1 MIEPMIQRARDLLR
15 EVYGYTDFRDTQEE
29 VLAAALAGRD
39 TLVIMPTGGG
49 KSLCYQL
56 PAIIQP
62 GIGLVVSPL
71 IALMQDQVGALRQLG
86 VRAAFLN
93 STLAYDEQRRVIDAV
108 RTRALDLLY
117 LAPER
122 LLQEETLMLL
132 AGVDLSLIA
141 IDEAHCVSQWG
152 HDFRQDYLGLDVLR
166 DRFPGV
172 PRMALTA
179 TANAATR
186 DDILSRLAFDPEAER
201 FVSGFDRP
209 NIRYTVRA
217 KTDANTQLRAFLDEH
232 RGQAGIVYAMTR
244 KKTEAIA
251 EMLNARGFTAL
262 AYHAGLPGDVRAAC
276 QSRFLR
282 EDGVIVVATIAFG
295 MGIDKPDV
303 RFVAHVDL
311 PKSVE
316 AYYQETGRAGR
327 DGEAAQAWMV
337 YGLQDVVRLRQL
349 VDMSEADDQHK
360 RIERGKLD
368 ALLGWCEAT
377 TCRRRALLR
386 HFGDELPQDC
396 GNCDVCIAPPE
407 TQDGTTAAQKLL
419 SAIYRTGQRFGA
431 GHVIDVLRGKDTE
444 KIRQWGHE
452 RLSTYG
458 IGADLSATEWR
469 SFVRQLMVQ
478 GFIRADDARFGALR
492 LTADA
497 RGVLRGEKMVLLRK
511 DASAKPRARSAAQRE
526 VFTVDAKDEGLWETL
541 RQCRRDLAEEAGV
554 PPYVIFHDATLKEM
568 LHRRPASLEEMLTIH
583 GVGQAKLQRYGAA
596 FLDALQRES
605 AQSKVEP
612 GDAREIS
619 AQEET
624 QEEIREELSWPGH

>member
-1 MIEPMIQRARDLLR
+1 MTGGTLQHARDLLR
-15 EVYGYTDFRDTQEE
+15 EVYGYTDFRDAQEE

-39 TLVIMPTGGG
+39 TLVVMPTGAG

-56 PAIIQP
+56 PSMMRP
-62 GIGLVVSPL
+62 GTGLVVSPL

-93 STLAYDEQRRVIDAV
+93 STLAYDEQWRIIEAV
-108 RTRALDLLY
+108 RAGALDLLY

-122 LLQEETLMLL
+122 LLQEDTLSLL

-179 TANAATR
+179 TADATTR
-186 DDILSRLAFDPEAER
+186 DDILAKLAFDSGAER

-217 KTDANTQLRAFLDEH
+217 KTDANAQLRAFLEERH
-232 RGQAGIVYAMTR
+232 GEAGIVYAMTR
-244 KKTEAIA
+244 KKTESIA

-262 AYHAGLPGDVRAAC
+262 PYHAGLPGDVRATS
-276 QSRFLR
+276 QGRFQR

-316 AYYQETGRAGR
+316 AYYQETGRSGR
-327 DGEAAQAWMV
+327 DGEPAEAWMV
-337 YGLQDVVRLRQL
+337 YGLQDVVRMRQM

-368 ALLGWCEAT
+368 ALLGWCEVT

-386 HFGDELPQDC
+386 HFGDDLPEDC
-396 GNCDVCIAPPE
+396 GNCDVCLTPPE

-431 GHVIDVLRGKDTE
+431 AHVIDVLRGKDTE

-458 IGADLSATEWR
+458 IGADLSVTEWR

-478 GFIRADDARFGALR
+478 GFVRADDARFGALR

-497 RGVLRGEKMVLLRK
+497 RGVLRGERTVRLRK
-511 DASAKPRARSAAQRE
+511 DASVKTRGRTVSQRE
-526 VFTVDAKDEGLWETL
+526 VFEVDPKDQGLWETL

-568 LHRRPASLEEMLTIH
+568 LHRRPVSLEEMLAIH
-583 GVGQAKLQRYGAA
+583 GVGQAKLERYGAA
-596 FLDALQRES
+596 FLDALSGEENPAPASAPRSS
-605 AQSKVEP
+605 AQ
-612 GDAREIS
+612 G
-619 AQEET
+619 
-624 QEEIREELSWPGH
+624 EIREELSWQDH

>member
-1 MIEPMIQRARDLLR
+1 MTAAMLQRAREILR
-15 EVYGYTDFRDTQEE
+15 RVYGYAEFRGTQEA
-29 VLAAALAGRD
+29 VIAAALDGRD

-56 PAIIQP
+56 PSIIRP

-71 IALMQDQVGALRQLG
+71 IALMQDQVSALRQLG

-93 STLAYDEQRRVIDAV
+93 STLAFHEQRRIIDQV
-108 RTRALDLLY
+108 RAGALDLLY

-122 LLQEETLMLL
+122 LLQEDTLSLL
-132 AGVDLSLIA
+132 ASVDLSLIA

-179 TANAATR
+179 TADATTR
-186 DDILSRLAFDPEAER
+186 DDILARLAFDPAAER

-217 KTDANTQLRAFLDEH
+217 KTESNAQLRAFLEDR

-244 KKTEAIA
+244 KRTEAVA
-251 EMLNARGFTAL
+251 EMLNARGFAAV
-262 AYHAGLPGDVRAAC
+262 AYHAGLPGDVRTAC

-303 RFVAHVDL
+303 RFVAHIDL

-327 DGEAAQAWMV
+327 DGEPAEAWMV
-337 YGLQDVVRLRQL
+337 YGLQDVVRLRQMADL
-349 VDMSEADDQHK
+349 SEADDQHK

-368 ALLGWCEAT
+368 ALLGWCEVT
-377 TCRRRALLR
+377 TCRRRAMLR
-386 HFGDELPQDC
+386 YFGDDLHEDC
-396 GNCDVCIAPPE
+396 GNCDVCLTPPE
-407 TQDGTTAAQKLL
+407 TRDGTEAAQKLL

-431 GHVIDVLRGKDTE
+431 AHVIDVLRGKDTE
-444 KIRQWGHE
+444 KIRQWRHE
-452 RLSTYG
+452 GLSTYG
-458 IGADLSATEWR
+458 IGADLSDVEWR
-469 SFVRQLMVQ
+469 SFVRQVMVQ
-478 GFIRADDARFGALR
+478 GFIRADQERFGALR

-497 RGVLRGEKMVLLRK
+497 RSVLRGERTVRLRT
-511 DASAKPRARSAAQRE
+511 DATAKTRSRPARQRE
-526 VFTVDAKDEGLWETL
+526 KVVVDAQDQELWETL
-541 RQCRRDLAEEAGV
+541 RKCRLDLAKEAGV

-568 LHRRPASLEEMLTIH
+568 LNRRPVSLAEMLAIH
-583 GVGQAKLQRYGAA
+583 GVGQAKLERYGEA
-596 FLDALQRES
+596 FLDALRASEDGEDRS
-605 AQSKVEP
+605 AHE
-612 GDAREIS
+612 ARDEMD
-619 AQEET
+619 
-624 QEEIREELSWPGH
+624 IREEFSWQEH

>member
-1 MIEPMIQRARDLLR
+1 MIDGMLQRARDLLR
-15 EVYGYTDFRDTQEE
+15 DVYGYADFRDTQEQ

-56 PAIIQP
+56 PAIMRP
-62 GIGLVVSPL
+62 GIVLVVSPL
-71 IALMQDQVGALRQLG
+71 IALMQDQVSALRQLG

-93 STLAYDEQRRVIDAV
+93 STLAYEEQRRIIDQV
-108 RTRALDLLY
+108 RSDALDLLY

-122 LLQEETLMLL
+122 LLQEDTLALL
-132 AGVDLSLIA
+132 ANVDLSLIA

-179 TANAATR
+179 TADATTR
-186 DDILSRLAFDPEAER
+186 DDILARLAFDPEAER

-217 KTDANTQLRAFLDEH
+217 KTEANAQLRAFLDEH

-251 EMLNARGFTAL
+251 AMLNARGFTAL
-262 AYHAGLPGDVRAAC
+262 PYHAGLPGDVRAAC

-282 EDGVIVVATIAFG
+282 EDGIIVVATIAFG

-368 ALLGWCEAT
+368 ALLGWCEVT
-377 TCRRRALLR
+377 TCRRRAMLR
-386 HFGDELPQDC
+386 HFDDDLPQDC
-396 GNCDVCIAPPE
+396 GNCDVCLTPPE

-497 RGVLRGEKMVLLRK
+497 PGVLRGEKMVRLRK

-526 VFTVDAKDEGLWETL
+526 EFVVDSKDEALWETL

-568 LHRRPASLEEMLTIH
+568 LHRRPASLEQMLAIH
-583 GVGQAKLQRYGAA
+583 GVGQAKLERYGEV
-596 FLDALQRES
+596 FLDALRGES
-605 AQSKVEP
+605 LDVEP
-612 GDAREIS
+612 ADAGEIP
-619 AQEET
+619 A

>member
-1 MIEPMIQRARDLLR
+1 MIEGTMEQARDLLR
-15 EVYGYTDFRDTQEE
+15 EVYGYIDFRDTQEQ
-29 VLAAALAGRD
+29 VIGAALEGRD
-39 TLVIMPTGGG
+39 TLVVMPTGGG

-56 PAIIQP
+56 PSIVRP
-62 GIGLVVSPL
+62 GIGLVISPL
-71 IALMQDQVGALRQLG
+71 IALMQDQVSALRQLG
-86 VRAAFLN
+86 VHAEFLN
-93 STLAYDEQRRVIDAV
+93 STLEYGEQRRIIDQV
-108 RTRALDLLY
+108 RAGAIDLLY

-122 LLQEETLMLL
+122 LLQENTLSLL
-132 AGVDLSLIA
+132 ADVDLSLIA

-179 TANAATR
+179 TADATTR
-186 DDILSRLAFDPEAER
+186 DDILAKLAFDSGAER

-209 NIRYTVRA
+209 SIRYTVRA
-217 KTDANTQLRAFLDEH
+217 KTDANTQLRAFLEER
-232 RGQAGIVYAMTR
+232 RGEAGIIYAMTR
-244 KKTEAIA
+244 KKTETIA
-251 EMLNARGFTAL
+251 ETLNAHGFTAL
-262 AYHAGLPGDVRAAC
+262 PYHAGLPGDVRASC

-282 EDGVIVVATIAFG
+282 EDGIIVVATIAFG

-327 DGEAAQAWMV
+327 DGEPAEAWMV
-337 YGLQDVVRLRQL
+337 YGLQDVVRMRQL
-349 VDMSEADDQHK
+349 VDMSEADEQHK
-360 RIERGKLD
+360 RIERRKLD
-368 ALLGWCEAT
+368 ALLGWCEVT

-386 HFGDELPQDC
+386 HFGDDLPEDC
-396 GNCDVCIAPPE
+396 GNCDVCLTPPE
-407 TQDGTTAAQKLL
+407 TEDGTTAAQKLL

-431 GHVIDVLRGKDTE
+431 VHVIDVLRGKDTE

-458 IGADLSATEWR
+458 IGADLSVNEWR

-478 GFIRADDARFGALR
+478 GFLRADDARFGALR

-497 RGVLRGEKMVLLRK
+497 RDVLRGERTVRLRK
-511 DASAKPRARSAAQRE
+511 DASGKTRTRTTRQRE
-526 VFTVDAKDEGLWETL
+526 VFEVDSKDQGLWETL

-568 LHRRPASLEEMLTIH
+568 LHRRPASLEEMLAIH
-583 GVGQAKLQRYGAA
+583 GVGQAKLERYGEA
-596 FLDALQRES
+596 FLDALQARPEPADTGEQP
-605 AQSKVEP
+605 AQAEL
-612 GDAREIS
+612 G
-619 AQEET
+619 EEF
-624 QEEIREELSWPGH
+624 SWQGR

>member
-1 MIEPMIQRARDLLR
+1 MIDGMLQRARDLLR
-15 EVYGYTDFRDTQEE
+15 DVYGYADFRDTQEQ

-56 PAIIQP
+56 PAIMQP
-62 GIGLVVSPL
+62 GIVLVVSPL
-71 IALMQDQVGALRQLG
+71 IALMQDQVSALRQLG

-93 STLAYDEQRRVIDAV
+93 STLAYEEQRRIIDQV
-108 RTRALDLLY
+108 RSDALDLLY

-122 LLQEETLMLL
+122 LLQEDTLSLL
-132 AGVDLSLIA
+132 ANVDLSLIA

-179 TANAATR
+179 TADATTR
-186 DDILSRLAFDPEAER
+186 DDILARLAFDPEAER

-217 KTDANTQLRAFLDEH
+217 KTEANAQLRAFLDEH

-251 EMLNARGFTAL
+251 AMLNARGFTAL
-262 AYHAGLPGDVRAAC
+262 PYHAGLPGDVRAAC
-276 QSRFLR
+276 QGRFLR
-282 EDGVIVVATIAFG
+282 EDGIIVVATIAFG

-368 ALLGWCEAT
+368 ALLGWCEVT
-377 TCRRRALLR
+377 TCRRRAMLR
-386 HFGDELPQDC
+386 HFDDDLPQDC
-396 GNCDVCIAPPE
+396 GNCDVCLTPPE

-478 GFIRADDARFGALR
+478 GIIRADDARFGALR

-497 RGVLRGEKMVLLRK
+497 PGVLRGEKMVRLRK

-526 VFTVDAKDEGLWETL
+526 EFVVDAKDEALWETL

-568 LHRRPASLEEMLTIH
+568 LHRRPTSPEEMLAIH
-583 GVGQAKLQRYGAA
+583 GVGQAKLERYGEV
-596 FLDALQRES
+596 FLDALRGES
-605 AQSKVEP
+605 LDVEP
-612 GDAREIS
+612 ADAGEIP
-619 AQEET
+619 A
-624 QEEIREELSWPGH
+624 QEEIREELSWPDH

>member
-1 MIEPMIQRARDLLR
+1 MMIQRARDLLR
-15 EVYGYTDFRDTQEE
+15 EVYGYTDFRDTQEQIIG
-29 VLAAALAGRD
+29 AALEGRD
-39 TLVIMPTGGG
+39 TLVVMPTGGG

-56 PAIIQP
+56 PSIVRP
-62 GIGLVVSPL
+62 GTGLVVSPL

-93 STLAYDEQRRVIDAV
+93 STLAYEEQRRIVEAV
-108 RTRALDLLY
+108 RAGALDLLY

-122 LLQEETLMLL
+122 LLQEDTLSLL

-179 TANAATR
+179 TADAATR
-186 DDILSRLAFDPEAER
+186 DDILAKLAFDDRTER

-217 KTDANTQLRAFLDEH
+217 KTDANAQLRAFLEER
-232 RGQAGIVYAMTR
+232 RGEAGIVYAMTR
-244 KKTEAIA
+244 KKTETIA
-251 EMLNARGFTAL
+251 EMLNARGFTAA
-262 AYHAGLPGDVRAAC
+262 AYHAGLPADARAAR

-282 EDGVIVVATIAFG
+282 EDGIIVVATIAFG

-327 DGEAAQAWMV
+327 DGEPAEAWMV
-337 YGLQDVVRLRQL
+337 YGLQDVVRMRQM

-368 ALLGWCEAT
+368 ALLGWCEVT

-386 HFGDELPQDC
+386 HFGDDLPEDC
-396 GNCDVCIAPPE
+396 GNCDVCLTPPE

-431 GHVIDVLRGKDTE
+431 GHVIDVLRGRDTE
-444 KIRQWGHE
+444 KIRQWRHE
-452 RLSTYG
+452 QLSTYG

-478 GFIRADDARFGALR
+478 GYIFADDTRFGGLR

-497 RGVLRGEKMVLLRK
+497 REVLRGQKTVRLRK
-511 DASAKPRARSAAQRE
+511 DASTGPRTRTGRRPEAVAIDSEDQ
-526 VFTVDAKDEGLWETL
+526 GLWETL
-541 RQCRRDLAEEAGV
+541 RQTRRELAEEAGV
-554 PPYVIFHDATLKEM
+554 PPYVVFHDATLREM
-568 LHRRPASLEEMLTIH
+568 LHRRPASLEEMLAIH
-583 GVGQAKLQRYGAA
+583 GIGQAKLARYGAA
-596 FLDALQRES
+596 FLDALRGEEHPEPASAPGSS
-605 AQSKVEP
+605 AQ
-612 GDAREIS
+612 G
-619 AQEET
+619 
-624 QEEIREELSWPGH
+624 EIREERSWQGH

>member
-1 MIEPMIQRARDLLR
+1 MTIQRAHDLLR
-15 EVYGYTDFRDTQEE
+15 EVYGYADFRDTQEQ
-29 VLAAALAGRD
+29 VIRAALEGRD
-39 TLVIMPTGGG
+39 ALVVMPTGGG

-56 PAIIQP
+56 PSIVRP
-62 GIGLVVSPL
+62 GTGLVVSPL

-93 STLAYDEQRRVIDAV
+93 STLAYDEQWRIIDAV
-108 RTRALDLLY
+108 RAGALDLLY

-122 LLQEETLMLL
+122 LLQEDTLSLL

-179 TANAATR
+179 TADAATR
-186 DDILSRLAFDPEAER
+186 DDILAKLAFGAGAER

-217 KTDANTQLRAFLDEH
+217 KTDANAQLRAFLEER
-232 RGQAGIVYAMTR
+232 RGEAGIVYAMTR
-244 KKTEAIA
+244 RKTESIA
-251 EMLNARGFTAL
+251 EMLNARGFTAV

-276 QSRFLR
+276 QDRFLR

-327 DGEAAQAWMV
+327 DGEPAEAWMV
-337 YGLQDVVRLRQL
+337 YGLQDVVRMRQM

-368 ALLGWCEAT
+368 ALLGWCEVT

-386 HFGDELPQDC
+386 HFGDDLPEDC
-396 GNCDVCIAPPE
+396 GNCDVCLTPPE

-444 KIRQWGHE
+444 KIRQWRHE
-452 RLSTYG
+452 QLSTYG

-469 SFVRQLMVQ
+469 SFVRQLMVR
-478 GFIRADDARFGALR
+478 GYIFADDTRFGGLR

-497 RGVLRGEKMVLLRK
+497 RDVLRGQKTVRLRK
-511 DASAKPRARSAAQRE
+511 DASTRPRTGTGRRPEAVAIDSEDQ
-526 VFTVDAKDEGLWETL
+526 GLWETL
-541 RQCRRDLAEEAGV
+541 RQTRRELAEEAGV
-554 PPYVIFHDATLKEM
+554 PPYVVFHDATLREM
-568 LHRRPASLEEMLTIH
+568 LHRRPASLEEMLAIH
-583 GVGQAKLQRYGAA
+583 GVGQAKLERYGAA
-596 FLDALQRES
+596 FLDALRGDENPEPASAPGSS
-605 AQSKVEP
+605 AQ
-612 GDAREIS
+612 G
-619 AQEET
+619 
-624 QEEIREELSWPGH
+624 EIREELSWQGH

>member
-1 MIEPMIQRARDLLR
+1 MIEGTMEQARDLLR
-15 EVYGYTDFRDTQEE
+15 EVYGYTDFRDTQEQ
-29 VLAAALAGRD
+29 VIGAALEGQD
-39 TLVIMPTGGG
+39 TLVVMPTGGG

-56 PAIIQP
+56 TSIVRP

-71 IALMQDQVGALRQLG
+71 IALMQDQVSALRQLG
-86 VRAAFLN
+86 VRAEFLN
-93 STLAYDEQRRVIDAV
+93 STLEYGEQRRIIDQV
-108 RTRALDLLY
+108 RAGAIDLLY

-122 LLQEETLMLL
+122 LLQENTLSLL

-166 DRFPGV
+166 DRFAGV

-179 TANAATR
+179 TADATTR
-186 DDILSRLAFDPEAER
+186 DDILAKLEFDPAARR

-217 KTDANTQLRAFLDEH
+217 KAEANAQLRAFLED
-232 RGQAGIVYAMTR
+232 RRDQSGIVYAMTR

-251 EMLNARGFTAL
+251 EMLNARGFKAV

-327 DGEAAQAWMV
+327 DGEHADAWMV
-337 YGLQDVVRLRQL
+337 YGLQDVVRLRQM
-349 VDMSEADDQHK
+349 VDMSESDDQHK

-368 ALLGWCEAT
+368 ALLGWCEVT

-386 HFGDELPQDC
+386 YFGDDLPEDC
-396 GNCDVCIAPPE
+396 GNCDVCLSPPE

-431 GHVIDVLRGKDTE
+431 AHVIDVLRGKDTE
-444 KIRQWGHE
+444 KVRQWRHE
-452 RLSTYG
+452 RLSTFG

-478 GFIRADDARFGALR
+478 GYIFADDARFGGLR

-497 RGVLRGEKMVLLRK
+497 REVLRGQRTVLLRK
-511 DASAKPRARSAAQRE
+511 DAAAKPRGRSTKQQETFEISAE
-526 VFTVDAKDEGLWETL
+526 DEGLWETL
-541 RQCRRDLAEEAGV
+541 RKCRRDLAEEAGV
-554 PPYVIFHDATLKEM
+554 PPYVVFHDSTLREM
-568 LHRRPASLEEMLTIH
+568 LHRRPTSLAEMLSIH
-583 GVGQAKLQRYGAA
+583 GVGQAKLERYGEV
-596 FLDALQRES
+596 FLDALQAKPGS
-605 AQSKVEP
+605 A
-612 GDAREIS
+612 DAGKQP
-619 AQEET
+619 AQAKIGEEF
-624 QEEIREELSWPGH
+624 SWQDH

>member
-1 MIEPMIQRARDLLR
+1 MIQRARELLR
-15 EVYGYTDFRDTQEE
+15 EVYGYTDFRENQEK

-93 STLAYDEQRRVIDAV
+93 STLAYDEQRRIIDAV
-108 RTRALDLLY
+108 RSRTLDLLY

-122 LLQEETLMLL
+122 LLQEETLTLL

-186 DDILSRLAFDPEAER
+186 DDILARLAFDPAAER

-217 KTDANTQLRAFLDEH
+217 KTDANAQLRTFLDEH

-244 KKTEAIA
+244 KKTEAVA
-251 EMLNARGFTAL
+251 AMLNARGFTAL
-262 AYHAGLPGDVRAAC
+262 PYHAGLPGDVRAAC

-327 DGEAAQAWMV
+327 DGEAAEAWMV

-368 ALLGWCEAT
+368 ALLGWCEVT

-386 HFGDELPQDC
+386 HFGDDLTQDC
-396 GNCDVCIAPPE
+396 GNCDSCLTPPE
-407 TQDGTTAAQKLL
+407 TRDGTTAAQKLL

-444 KIRQWGHE
+444 KVRQWGHE
-452 RLSTYG
+452 RLSTFG
-458 IGADLSATEWR
+458 IGADLSVTEWR

-497 RGVLRGEKMVLLRK
+497 RGVLRGDRTVRLRK
-511 DASAKPRARSAAQRE
+511 DATVKPRSRSATQRE
-526 VFTVDAKDEGLWETL
+526 TFAVDPKDQGLWETL
-541 RQCRRDLAEEAGV
+541 RQCRRNLAEEAGV
-554 PPYVIFHDATLKEM
+554 PPYVIFHDATLKEL
-568 LHRRPASLEEMLTIH
+568 LHRRPTSLAEMLAIH
-583 GVGQAKLQRYGAA
+583 GIGQAKLERYGAA
-596 FLDALQRES
+596 FLDALQGGRLQEQLKP
-605 AQSKVEP
+605 A
-612 GDAREIS
+612 DAGENS

-624 QEEIREELSWPGH
+624 QEKIREELSWPGH